1 MSSPPRFLFG
11 PIDDPDLLDRT
22 AAPRVTEGRWSVF
35 PAACPSYSAAAAWFG
50 PGEEPAAIL
59 WWPGYS
65 SMPAWLP
72 TAPIPLVAVAHDPNL
87 LWHQYREQL
96 AVADLVLT
104 DLPSA
109 ERFRR
114 AGFEHV
120 RLANLY
126 GLDRHFV
133 AELGL
138 PEGERDLDILFVG
151 NLNPAVQGERLPWLG
166 RIAQLAD
173 RWRVRIATGVRG
185 AEYRALLRRAKVCFN
200 RSIRGEFNLRAFEA
214 AASGCVL
221 FQENDNAEIPYYLSP
236 GIEFV
241 SYGEDDLEERL
252 ERILGDEAER
262 TRIAGRAKRRCVDFA
277 TLVESAAGVGGSG
290 WQRVLERAAK
300 RIAQPPSLSLAT
312 RTWQRVSLAGSDADR
327 TLAEDL
333 ARAGEHHPLGLLAGE
348 PAQAE
353 SHLRQAAQS
362 GNRVSRIAHAT
373 ALAEL
378 GRRDESVDHLRA
390 VLQDV
395 LAEPLTDAERATCPY
410 PAKFDPLRVRWDR
423 AGWDHPDDAAAESA
437 VKRRLLVCK
446 AHSLLAE
453 QTGELDDYCAAAEA
467 CPEIPTVRAA
477 CGCAL
482 ARAGRFIDAEEHLQ
496 AAVAANPFDEQAARA
511 FLGTILELGRTEDAE
526 RFRQERQ
533 RLARALGHAATPTP
547 PAPTPPTSSNRMVML
562 TLEAFTQRYGALDT
576 SAALCGFTSADDTH
590 VVLTLVAHLKPRR
603 ILEIGTASGQMTANL
618 TAWSP
623 ADARIVS
630 IGIVAGATSGA
641 AEQGYEIP
649 PRSEYA
655 RHADRFGTAHKAFF
669 VTADSRSYDFARLAP
684 LDFAFVDGGHDFAT
698 VRTDSVQCYESL
710 RTGGCL
716 VWHDYGSSVP
726 WVKVKEA
733 IESLGFPEP
742 LHHVAGTE
750 VAFLFKGDGLGAVA
764 GPDLPKVAV
773 AWDGE
778 FTPVHS
784 LAAVN
789 RAICGELLAR
799 GQDVSLLHAP
809 SRTPAGSHVDL
820 NPRLVA
826 AFGRDVRPAAVVRHR
841 WPPDFTA
848 PAGNES
854 LVLMQPWEFGRIPRD
869 WLEPILERIDEVWA
883 YTRSVERAYLA
894 SGIPG
899 DRVHVVPPGVDPD
912 RFRPGLEPLPLATKK
927 AVKFLFVGG
936 TIPRKGIDVLLA
948 AYRAA
953 FTAADDVCLVV
964 KEFGAG
970 TFYRGN
976 TAEARLAAHRSD
988 PNAPA
993 IEYLTADL
1001 SEDDLPRLYAACDVF
1016 VSSYRGEG
1024 FALPVLEAMAC
1035 GKPVVVTAGGPT
1047 DEFVPPAAGWRIP
1060 ARISYLDEGGVGMPT
1075 TGRAWWLE
1083 PDVGALAAI
1092 LKAAAADPA
1101 ERSRRGA
1108 AARSAAFGWT
1118 WARTA
1123 AVVEDRLRALRNRT
1137 PVRFRRPAP
1146 AVPPV
1151 PPPPLDDAVK
1161 PFIVTSDALV
1171 SLPAVPRGKPRV
1183 SLTMIVKNEEANL
1196 AACLTP
1202 LRGLVDEMI
1211 VVDTGSTDRTR
1222 DIARTFGAQV
1232 SEFAWVDSFSAGRNA
1247 ALDRATGDW
1256 IYWMDGD
1263 DRLDPA
1269 NAAKLKALL
1278 STLTHENAAYV
1289 MKCVCVSDGPG
1300 GTATAVDHVRLF
1312 RRDPRHRWKYRV
1324 HEQILPSLR
1333 QTGATV
1339 RWSDVAVHHVGYIDA
1354 ELRKRKLARDLR
1366 LLELE
1371 RVEQPDDPFTLFNL
1385 GSVYNELGDGPAAI
1399 AALDASLARSH
1410 PKDSIVRKLYA
1421 LLTQCQRRTGDLKGA
1436 LERCR
1441 AGRAI
1446 YPDDAELL
1454 FIESNLL
1461 KDNKDVRGAEE
1472 LMLRLIRGRED
1483 EHFGSVDTGLRGH
1496 KARHN
1501 LACLYYETG
1510 RYNEAESQWR
1520 AALVDDPAFVPAH
1533 LGLGELYLRQKN
1545 WSALDRT
1552 AADLRQ
1558 FGPLGEAEA
1567 ESLTGR
1573 SFTARGEH
1581 AIARDILES
1590 AVARFPRSVPIR
1602 AAYSYALL
1610 EGGFDPLDAET
1621 ALRDVLKLDPENA
1634 QAKRNLEAL
1643 YRNTGRWVEGMLDA
1657 DGAKLE

>member
-1 MSSPPRFLFG
+1 MSDSPRFLFG
-11 PIDDPDLLDRT
+11 PVDDPDLLDRT
-22 AAPRVTEGRWSVF
+22 AAPRVAEGRWAAF

-59 WWPGYS
+59 WWPGYT

-72 TAPIPLVAVAHDPNL
+72 SAPVPLLAVAHDPNL

-96 AVADLVLT
+96 AIADLVLT

-114 AGFEHV
+114 AGFTHAWM
-120 RLANLY
+120 ANLY
-126 GLDRHFV
+126 GLDRHFL
-133 AELGL
+133 ADLDRA
-138 PEGERDLDILFVG
+138 EGERDIDILFVG
-151 NLNPAVQGERLPWLG
+151 NLNPAVQSERLPWLG
-166 RIAQLAD
+166 RLARLAD
-173 RWRVRIATGVRG
+173 RWRVRIVTGVRG

-200 RSIRGEFNLRAFEA
+200 RSIRGEFNLRTFEA

-221 FQENDNAEIPYYLSP
+221 FQENDHAEIPYYLTP

-241 SYGEDDLEERL
+241 SYGDDDLEERL
-252 ERILGDEAER
+252 ERILGDDAER
-262 TRIAGRAKRRCVDFA
+262 QRLAERAKRRCVDFA

-290 WQRVLERAAK
+290 WPMVLDRAAK
-300 RIAQPPSLSLAT
+300 RMADPPRLSIPT
-312 RTWQRVSLAGSDADR
+312 RIWQRTGLAGPDADR
-327 TLAEDL
+327 ALAGEL
-333 ARAGEHHPLGLLAGE
+333 MQSGEHHGLGLLAGD
-348 PAQAE
+348 PTRAE
-353 SHLRQAAQS
+353 SHFRRAAES
-362 GNRVSRIAHAT
+362 GNRVSRIAHGDT
-373 ALAEL
+373 LAAL
-378 GRRDESVDHLRA
+378 GRREESTGVLRA
-390 VLQDV
+390 VLAD
-395 LAEPLTDAERATCPY
+395 LTTRPLTREEADTCPY
-410 PAKFDPLRVRWDR
+410 PVAFDHLRVRWER
-423 AGWDHPDDAAAESA
+423 AGWDHPDDPVAEAA
-437 VKRRLLVCK
+437 VKLRLLVCK
-446 AHSLLAE
+446 VQSLLAE
-453 QTGELDDYCAAAEA
+453 QTQDLDAYCAASEA

-482 ARAGRFIDAEEHLQ
+482 ARFADAEEHLR
-496 AAVAANPFDEQAARA
+496 AAVTANPFDEQAARA
-511 FLGTILELGRTEDAE
+511 WLGTLLELGRTAE
-526 RFRQERQ
+526 AEQLRADREC
-533 RLARALGHAATPTP
+533 LARALGRTPAAPAMPTLPASPKPNDRLVTLTRDAFGLRFGTP
-547 PAPTPPTSSNRMVML
+547 
-562 TLEAFTQRYGALDT
+562 DT
-576 SAALCGFTSADDTH
+576 AAALCGFTPAHDTH
-590 VVLTLVAHLKPRR
+590 VVLALLAHARARR

-623 ADARIVS
+623 ADATIVS
-630 IGIVAGATSGA
+630 LGIVAGASSGA
-641 AEQGYEIP
+641 SEQGYEIP
-649 PRSEYA
+649 PRAEYA
-655 RHADRFGTAHKAFF
+655 RHADHFGTAHKAFF

-684 LDFAFVDGGHDFAT
+684 LDFAYVDGGHDFET
-698 VRTDSVQCYESL
+698 VRSDSIKCYEAL

-716 VWHDYGSSVP
+716 VWHDYGSRVA
-726 WVKVKEA
+726 WVKVREA

-750 VAFLFKGDGLGAVA
+750 VAFLFKGDGLGATA

-799 GQDVSLLHAP
+799 GQEVMLTHAP
-809 SRTPAGSHVDL
+809 MRTPAGSEVALAPDL
-820 NPRLVA
+820 LA
-826 AFGRDVRPAAVVRHR
+826 AFGRDGRATTLVRHR
-841 WPPDFTA
+841 WPPDFT
-848 PAGNES
+848 PPGGHES
-854 LVLMQPWEFGRIPRD
+854 FVLMQPWEFGRIPRE
-869 WLEPILERIDEVWA
+869 WVEPILDRVDEVWA
-883 YTRSVERAYLA
+883 YTRSVERTYVS
-894 SGIPG
+894 SGIPA
-899 DRVHVVPPGVDPD
+899 DRVHVVPPGVDSD
-912 RFRPGLEPLPLATKK
+912 RFRPGLAPLPLATRKP
-927 AVKFLFVGG
+927 VKFLFVGG

-953 FTAADDVCLVV
+953 FTAADEVCLVV

-976 TAEARLAAHRSD
+976 TAEARLAAHRAD

-1001 SEDDLPRLYAACDVF
+1001 TDEELPRLYATCDVL
-1016 VSSYRGEG
+1016 VSAYRGEG

-1047 DEFVPPAAGWRIP
+1047 DDFVPPAAGWRVP
-1060 ARISYLDEGGVGMPT
+1060 ARVSYLEENGVGLPT
-1075 TGRAWWLE
+1075 AGRAWWLE
-1083 PDVGALAAI
+1083 PDVAALAAI
-1092 LKAAAADPA
+1092 LKAVAGDSAERLRRGEAARAAAL
-1101 ERSRRGA
+1101 
-1108 AARSAAFGWT
+1108 GWT

-1123 AVVEDRLRALRNRT
+1123 AVVEDRLRALRNKT
-1137 PVRFRRPAP
+1137 PIRFRRPAP
-1146 AVPPV
+1146 IAPPAPAVPHAEA
-1151 PPPPLDDAVK
+1151 LT
-1161 PFIVTSDALV
+1161 PFIVTSDI
-1171 SLPAVPRGKPRV
+1171 SLSQPAVPRGMPRV
-1183 SLTMIVKNEEANL
+1183 SLTMIVKNEESNL

-1222 DIARTFGAQV
+1222 DIARYFGAQV
-1232 SEFAWVDSFSAGRNA
+1232 SKFAWVDSFSAARNA

-1256 IYWMDGD
+1256 IFWMDGD

-1269 NAAKLKALL
+1269 NAAKLKSLFG
-1278 STLTHENAAYV
+1278 SLTHENAAFV
-1289 MKCVCVSDGPG
+1289 FKCVCVSDGPG

-1312 RRDPRHRWKYRV
+1312 RRDPQHRWKYRV

-1339 RWSDVAVHHVGYIDA
+1339 RWSDVAVHHVGYVDA
-1354 ELRKRKLARDLR
+1354 DLRKRKLARDLR

-1385 GSVYNELGDGPAAI
+1385 GSVYNELGDIPAAI
-1399 AALDASLARSH
+1399 AALDASLSRSH

-1461 KDNKDVRGAEE
+1461 KDNKDVRGAEDR
-1472 LMLRLIRGRED
+1472 MLQLIRGRDE

-1510 RYNEAESQWR
+1510 RYAEAESQWR

-1533 LGLGELYLRQKN
+1533 LGLGELYLRQRN
-1545 WSALDRT
+1545 WSGVDRT

-1567 ESLTGR
+1567 ESLLGR

-1581 AIARDILES
+1581 ATARDILES
-1590 AVARFPRSVPIR
+1590 AVARFPGSVPIR
-1602 AAYSYALL
+1602 VAYSYALL
-1610 EGGFDPLDAET
+1610 EGGFDPLDAEA

-1643 YRNTGRWVEGMLDA
+1643 YRNTGRWVQGMLDA